1 MFMRTLLAF
10 LHPDS
15 GKFKSYTNQ
24 GRFTY
29 EFARETFSMEWWT
42 HQFIRRPGWWSS
54 SWILASSPTLSL
66 PPIEAEPE
74 VNIQFVCSLIL
85 ALSIGQSVMKI
96 DWRWSLFRHCFFFL
110 NDCIVSHL
118 TQFSSTIDRWGDF
131 KPLWFK
137 LLTHPWNPVLFT
149 IMNSLTQSDPVSL
162 LYQKNILSS

>member
-1 MFMRTLLAF
+1 MLLCVSPF
-10 LHPDS
+10 LPS
-15 GKFKSYTNQ
+15 EYYVLSWRGKLHSPLILIS
-24 GRFTY
+24 
-29 EFARETFSMEWWT
+29 FSCRKWLEGWI
-42 HQFIRRPGWWSS
+42 FISKFLDFS
-54 SWILASSPTLSL
+54 FLSPTLSL

-131 KPLWFK
+131 KPLGFK